1 MSKRNV
7 CFSNLTFCIW
17 NVGGLISK
25 SYNKLRDQF
34 FQKEIN
40 RYDIILLVETH
51 LGYDTQISI
60 EGYKYFP
67 ICRSQS
73 INSRYYGGLGIFI
86 KLNIRP
92 GIKILENTHK
102 DFQWLKLDKNFF
114 NFNKDIFLC
123 LAYIIPSNSSYKQQG
138 DEDIL
143 EIIEKDIT
151 NKYKDIGNIILC
163 GDMNARSGSEPDFI
177 QNDNYD
183 IYVPVNDDYAYD
195 LIQEKRQSQDDKID
209 SRGKQLLELCIA
221 TQMRILNGRVIGDL
235 YGRYILVIKQQ
246 DLV

>member
-1 MSKRNV
+1 MHIINA
-7 CFSNLTFCIW
+7 I
-17 NVGGLISK
+17 
-25 SYNKLRDQF
+25 F
-34 FQKEIN
+34 FQ
-40 RYDIILLVETH
+40 YVDL
-51 LGYDTQISI
+51 
-60 EGYKYFP
+60 
-67 ICRSQS
+67 
-73 INSRYYGGLGIFI
+73 RYYGGLGIFI
-86 KLNIRP
+86 KSNIRP

-123 LAYIIPSNSSYKQQG
+123 LAYIYIIPSNSSYKQG

-143 EIIEKDIT
+143 EIIEKNIT
-151 NKYKDIGNIILC
+151 NEYKDKGNIILC

-183 IYVPVNDDYAYD
+183 IYVPVNDDYVYD
-195 LIQEKRQSQDDKID
+195 LVQEKRQSQDDKID

-235 YGRYILVIKQQ
+235 YGRYTCHKTTGSSVVDYIILSEELLSSIFFLRSLILFPTFQIATVNYH
-246 DLV
+246 LVS